1 MGVVMRGGRHED
13 DAMGEGEIRKD
24 ADVDWRP
31 KRARQT
37 GEGVST
43 TRAHVLRADWRN
55 GDGVS
60 VA

>member
-1 MGVVMRGGRHED
+1 MRGGRHED
-13 DAMGEGEIRKD
+13 DAMGEGEIRND
-24 ADVDWRP
+24 ANVDWRP
-31 KRARQT
+31 KRAHRM

-43 TRAHVLRADWRN
+43 THAHALRADWRN